1 MIVFTINQH
10 GRIVLHRDPSES
22 LMDTVQGILVDDM
35 GWTEITVPNPLRGID
50 QCSVFVSPGDAAE
63 RALDRLIGWIGGR
76 LPGHLFMVVEWEY
89 EGVTPIAVFL
99 NQRKAAAYY
108 RPNQNEGILK
118 IPVNPKDRQ

>member
-10 GRIVLHRDPSES
+10 GRIILHRDPSES

-50 QCSVFVSPGDAAE
+50 QCSVFVSPGDNAE

-76 LPGHLFMVVEWEY
+76 LPGHLYMVVEFEY
-89 EGVTPIAVFL
+89 EGVNPIACFL
-99 NQRKAAAYY
+99 NQRRAAAYC
-108 RPNQNEGILK
+108 RPNQNEGVRK